1 MNQNVELV
9 CFCARFRL
17 EIGIMKK
24 NHLKKG
30 ASSPNMEADFVLET

>member
-1 MNQNVELV
+1 M

-24 NHLKKG
+24 NLLKKG
-30 ASSPNMEADFVLET
+30 ASSSKFMEADFFLETE